1 MRVRAENIGSY
12 LKNKRKLDP
21 SCFSDITRGEKELV
35 FFRHRLLL
43 GTAEAVFRGKR
54 FFLSE
59 AFQCKTVW
67 DKRLLAPAI
76 KNANLDELFLKLDEE
91 FNHFGRASVVD
102 IDVFANAV
110 RNVSY
115 TSELEDVIYKLQL
128 SVNSLKPLPST
139 HHAVIRYFLETEQ
152 YEVLLKILSDRL
164 VYGVFPDNFCLCLI
178 LDTFIKKKRIADAAR
193 VSCIHMQQE
202 DWSNPLVTS
211 HALFACHMYVQN
223 PVPWEVEAKNSDRE
237 GKALVEYIRY
247 PYFDN
252 SSEVQDPHLLIGK
265 TLVDIGASMS
275 DGVGQT
281 YRLVGLGLCR
291 KWEEA
296 VSFLEELFI
305 ASGKFR
311 LFRGG
316 VQVFKETFAKELND
330 KNDPDSKLRER
341 LRRLVNKLDNQRLVT
356 NYDLHTAIISLVE
369 QAVARDENNIIKVQ
383 EALYKEWEMTREQL
397 MKEDMETSKKPEN
410 LSVIQQGEAQLIQE
424 EIDLFF
430 FGNSKN
436 NELFLE
442 KQEVSKQKEK
452 TQQ

>member
-1 MRVRAENIGSY
+1 MLTIVLALRLFGQ
-12 LKNKRKLDP
+12 KRQLYTLNA
-21 SCFSDITRGEKELV
+21 IY
-35 FFRHRLLL
+35 
-43 GTAEAVFRGKR
+43 AGKR

-59 AFQCKTVW
+59 AFQCKNVW
-67 DKRLLAPAI
+67 DKRLQAPAI

-110 RNVSY
+110 RNVTY
-115 TSELEDVIYKLQL
+115 TSELEDLIYKLQL

-211 HALFACHMYVQN
+211 LALFACHMYVQN
-223 PVPWEVEAKNSDRE
+223 PVPWEVEVEAKNSDRE
-237 GKALVEYIRY
+237 GKAPVEYIRY

-252 SSEVQDPHLLIGK
+252 SSEVQDPQLLIGK
-265 TLVDIGASMS
+265 TLADIGASMS

-305 ASGKFR
+305 ASDKVR

-330 KNDPDSKLRER
+330 KNDPDSKLRES

-424 EIDLFF
+424 ELDLFF
-430 FGNSKN
+430 FGNSKK

-442 KQEVSKQKEK
+442 KQGVSKQKEK
-452 TQQ
+452 TEEMLYNKKE